1 MKTVLGTLFGV
12 IAMVALLQAP
22 GAAAEEIFC
31 GKILGYSAATATAHG
46 SFVIAAP
53 GPQALVGTY
62 IVIPRGTTQFDTQG
76 TAWVCVR
83 TTDVPP
89 TPVADNQTST
99 RAFVAFVAPG
109 SPGYRAEPTAA
120 PTPAGPPR
128 AIGSLPGTATASD
141 TGALVPLALGV
152 PGLIALGAYALRGRR
167 QAR

>member
-12 IAMVALLQAP
+12 IAMAALLQVSAM
-22 GAAAEEIFC
+22 AAEEIFC
-31 GKILGYSAATATAHG
+31 GRILGYSAATATAHG
-46 SFVIAAP
+46 SFVIAER
-53 GPQALVGTY
+53 GPQTLVGTY

-120 PTPAGPPR
+120 PTPAGPR
-128 AIGSLPGTATASD
+128 AVGSLPGTATAPA
-141 TGALVPLALGV
+141 TGALAPLALGV
-152 PGLIALGAYALRGRR
+152 PGLIALGAFALRQGRPIR
-167 QAR
+167 